1 MHARGLLA
9 TRRSAIRSTRGN
21 GARVD
26 SHAHHGVSVA
36 CVTAREPSLQEALDL
51 ARLGADRA
59 ADRLGL
65 GGVGRVVRRGWRAMR
80 PLAPHLAA
88 VVLLSL
94 LTIAC
99 LVGVGLWL
107 GFRVVWDLVGQ
118 GSPPAAWELALLG
131 IAQAPEGPALR
142 QAIASAAA
150 PRLVL
155 LTIVGAVAALSLRY
169 YGIWILQ
176 RVNQLLRL
184 AFFERAQAL
193 SLRFHADARVGDL
206 LYRLSQDSA
215 GVTQILDTA
224 VIQPLVALGTFT
236 IGFGALA
243 LLAPPYALTPPLA
256 AVLVLLIGRLA
267 SKPLRARFRRAR
279 EAQSDL
285 TSSIQ
290 EAAAG
295 IRAVKA
301 YGNEDRALHRFEEAS
316 RHAFRRAL
324 AARGLFAVYRTA
336 VFLVIGTALLAVTLS
351 ATGRAQAAP
360 PLAWPLFGMTVFGL
374 AAYNAART
382 LSGMALDAIQGV
394 ATLWGRAQD
403 MVIGLDRVFE
413 TLDRVPE
420 VRDAPGVTP
429 LPAFSRTVELRGVSF
444 AYAAGQP
451 ALRDV
456 SLVARAGEMLAVLG
470 PTGAGKS
477 TLLALVARFFDP
489 DAGVVLVDGH
499 DLRQA
504 TVRSV
509 RDQTAIAL
517 QEHVLFAATVREN
530 LLYGRPGASDPD
542 LRAAAAVACADEFVR
557 ALPRGYDTL
566 LGERGAKLSTGQRQ
580 QIGIARA
587 VLKGAPILLLDEP
600 TASLDAETELR
611 VLDNLRAWS
620 MGRCVFLVTH
630 RLSAARRADRVVFL
644 EQGRVVEEGRHE
656 ELLAR
661 PAGRYRAFVDA
672 QRAPLADDRG
682 ASSGAAAGA
691 RGDGAP

>member
-1 MHARGLLA
+1 
-9 TRRSAIRSTRGN
+9 
-21 GARVD
+21 
-26 SHAHHGVSVA
+26 
-36 CVTAREPSLQEALDL
+36 VTAHEPSVPEALDL
-51 ARLGADRA
+51 GHLGADRA

-65 GGVGRVVRRGWRAMR
+65 AEVARIIRRGWRAMR
-80 PLAPHLAA
+80 PLTPHLAA
-88 VVLLSL
+88 LVIVSL
-94 LTIAC
+94 LTIAS
-99 LVGVGLWL
+99 LVSIGLWL

-118 GSPPAAWELALLG
+118 GTTPAAWELALLG
-131 IAQAPEGPALR
+131 ITQPPPPEGQALR
-142 QAIASAAA
+142 AAIASAVA

-155 LTIVGAVAALSLRY
+155 LGIVATGAAMALRY
-169 YGIWILQ
+169 YGMWILQ

-184 AFFERAQAL
+184 ALFERAQAL

-224 VIQPLVALGTFT
+224 VIQPLVALGIFT

-243 LLAPPYALTPPLA
+243 LLAPRYALAPLLA
-256 AVLVLLIGRLA
+256 LPVVLVIIGA
-267 SKPLRARFRRAR
+267 TSKALRARFRRAR

-285 TSSIQ
+285 TSVVQ

-301 YGNEDRALHRFEEAS
+301 YGNEAQVLRRFEEAS
-316 RHAFRRAL
+316 RRALRQAL

-336 VFLVIGTALLAVTLS
+336 VFLAVGTALLAVALL
-351 ATGRAQAAP
+351 ATGRARAAP

-374 AAYNAART
+374 AAYNATRT

-420 VRDAPGVTP
+420 IRDAAGATP
-429 LPAFSRTVELRGVSF
+429 LPPFARTVTLRGVSF
-444 AYAAGQP
+444 AYEPGAP

-456 SLVARAGEMLAVLG
+456 DLVAHRGEMLAVLG

-489 DAGVVLVDGH
+489 DAGAVLIDGH
-499 DLRQA
+499 DLRQV

-509 RDQTAIAL
+509 RDQAAIAL
-517 QEHVLFAATVREN
+517 QEHVLFAASVRDN
-530 LLYGRPGASDPD
+530 LLYGRPGASDAA
-542 LRAAAAVACADEFVR
+542 LRAAGAVACVDEFV
-557 ALPRGYDTL
+557 ATLPHGYDTL

-580 QIGIARA
+580 RIGLARA
-587 VLKGAPILLLDEP
+587 VLKDAPILLLDEP
-600 TASLDAETELR
+600 TASLDAETERR
-611 VLDNLRAWS
+611 VLDNLHAWS
-620 MGRCVFLVTH
+620 AGRCVFLVTH
-630 RLSAARRADRVVFL
+630 RLSTARRADRIVFL
-644 EQGRVVEEGRHE
+644 EEGRIVEVGRHE
-656 ELLAR
+656 ELVAR
-661 PAGRYRAFVDA
+661 RGGRYRAFVDA
-672 QRAPLADDRG
+672 QRMSLVHERHAVGPE
-682 ASSGAAAGA
+682 
-691 RGDGAP
+691 GDGS

>member
-1 MHARGLLA
+1 
-9 TRRSAIRSTRGN
+9 
-21 GARVD
+21 
-26 SHAHHGVSVA
+26 
-36 CVTAREPSLQEALDL
+36 
-51 ARLGADRA
+51 
-59 ADRLGL
+59 
-65 GGVGRVVRRGWRAMR
+65 
-80 PLAPHLAA
+80 
-88 VVLLSL
+88 
-94 LTIAC
+94 
-99 LVGVGLWL
+99 
-107 GFRVVWDLVGQ
+107 
-118 GSPPAAWELALLG
+118 
-131 IAQAPEGPALR
+131 
-142 QAIASAAA
+142 
-150 PRLVL
+150 
-155 LTIVGAVAALSLRY
+155 
-169 YGIWILQ
+169 
-176 RVNQLLRL
+176 
-184 AFFERAQAL
+184 
-193 SLRFHADARVGDL
+193 
-206 LYRLSQDSA
+206 
-215 GVTQILDTA
+215 
-224 VIQPLVALGTFT
+224 
-236 IGFGALA
+236 
-243 LLAPPYALTPPLA
+243 
-256 AVLVLLIGRLA
+256 VLVLLIGRLA

-324 AARGLFAVYRTA
+324 SARGLFAVYRTA
-336 VFLVIGTALLAVTLS
+336 VFLVIGTALLAVTLF

-394 ATLWGRAQD
+394 ATLWGRGQD

-420 VRDAPGVTP
+420 VRDAPGATP

-444 AYAAGQP
+444 AYEAGQP

-477 TLLALVARFFDP
+477 TLLALVARLFDP

-517 QEHVLFAATVREN
+517 QEHVLFATTVREN

-580 QIGIARA
+580 RIGIARA

-611 VLDNLRAWS
+611 VLDNLRVWS

-661 PAGRYRAFVDA
+661 PTGRYRAFVEA
-672 QRAPLADDRG
+672 QRAPLADDRA

>member
-1 MHARGLLA
+1 
-9 TRRSAIRSTRGN
+9 
-21 GARVD
+21 
-26 SHAHHGVSVA
+26 
-36 CVTAREPSLQEALDL
+36 
-51 ARLGADRA
+51 
-59 ADRLGL
+59 
-65 GGVGRVVRRGWRAMR
+65 MR
-80 PLAPHLAA
+80 PLVAHLVAL
-88 VVLLSL
+88 VVISL
-94 LTIAC
+94 LTIAS

-118 GSPPAAWELALLG
+118 GSPPAGWELALLG
-131 IAQAPEGPALR
+131 IAEPAGGPALR
-142 QAIASAAA
+142 EAIASAAA

-155 LTIVGAVAALSLRY
+155 LAIVATVAALSVRY
-169 YGIWILQ
+169 WGIWILQ

-184 AFFERAQAL
+184 ALFQRAQAL
-193 SLRFHADARVGDL
+193 SLRFHADTRVGDL

-224 VIQPLVALGTFT
+224 IIQPLVALGTFA
-236 IGFGALA
+236 IGFGTLA
-243 LLAPPYALTPPLA
+243 LLAPPYALAPLLA
-256 AVLVLLIGRLA
+256 LPLVLLIIKVTSR
-267 SKPLRARFRRAR
+267 PLRARFRRAR

-285 TSSIQ
+285 TSAIQ
-290 EAAAG
+290 ESATG

-301 YGNEDRALHRFEEAS
+301 FGNEGRMLHRVEEAS
-316 RHAFRRAL
+316 RHALRRAL
-324 AARGLFAVYRTA
+324 AARGLFALYRTA
-336 VFLVIGTALLAVTLS
+336 VFLVVGSALLAVALL
-351 ATGRAQAAP
+351 ATGRARAAP

-382 LSGMALDAIQGV
+382 LSGMALDSIQGV

-413 TLDRVPE
+413 MLDRVPE
-420 VRDAPGVTP
+420 VRDTAGATP
-429 LPAFSRTVELRGVSF
+429 LPPFSHTVELRGVSF
-444 AYAAGQP
+444 AYEVGQP

-456 SLVARAGEMLAVLG
+456 NLVAHAGEMLAVIG

-477 TLLALVARFFDP
+477 TLLALIARFFDP
-489 DAGVVLVDGH
+489 DAGAVLIDGH
-499 DLRQA
+499 DLRRA

-509 RDQTAIAL
+509 RDQTSIAL

-530 LLYGRPGASDPD
+530 LLYGRPEAGAAD
-542 LRAAAAVACADEFVR
+542 LHAAASVACADEFVR

-580 QIGIARA
+580 RIGIARA

-600 TASLDAETELR
+600 TASLDAESELR

-620 MGRCVFLVTH
+620 TGRCVFLVTH

-644 EQGRVVEEGRHE
+644 ERGRVVEDGRHE

-661 PAGRYRAFVDA
+661 PAGRYRAFVEA
-672 QRAPLADDRG
+672 QGMLLAHNHGTPAAP
-682 ASSGAAAGA
+682 
-691 RGDGAP
+691 RGDGGP